1 MIKTFT
7 QDDLVRY
14 IYKETTEEESI
25 EIEMALLFD
34 EALAENYNS
43 LLKTVDLLTEVKVK
57 PSNGT
62 IDKILSYS
70 RSYDLH
76 AMR

>member
-70 RSYDLH
+70 HSYDLH